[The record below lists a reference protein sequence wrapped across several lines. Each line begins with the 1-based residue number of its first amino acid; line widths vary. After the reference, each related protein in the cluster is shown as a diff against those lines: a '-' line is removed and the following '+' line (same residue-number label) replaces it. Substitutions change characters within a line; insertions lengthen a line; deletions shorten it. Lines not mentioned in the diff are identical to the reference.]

1 MELRSLLCTNVSVF
15 SSRSFSASSL
25 IHPTS
30 YGNHL
35 KVSMEQ
41 KTPDQDTISNGYRQ
55 RSVFEVVEKE
65 CLMMPPIRCCETL
78 GVWRC
83 LPVTVSESSC
93 HRELVPPAPP
103 CVTWPSDYSTSSN
116 PASHGIAGDK
126 RHSSSACK
134 KTPSNSSCKSNTTSR
149 KSLLTEDRRC
159 IFHILE
165 ILTFLKCRHYIDLA
179 ILAILL

>member
-1 MELRSLLCTNVSVF
+1 MVAACRKAGIDSLQDFTGRHQRSLVGLERMELRSLLCTNVSVF

-78 GVWRC
+78 GV
-83 LPVTVSESSC
+83 
-93 HRELVPPAPP
+93 
-103 CVTWPSDYSTSSN
+103 
-116 PASHGIAGDK
+116 
-126 RHSSSACK
+126 
-134 KTPSNSSCKSNTTSR
+134 
-149 KSLLTEDRRC
+149 
-159 IFHILE
+159 
-165 ILTFLKCRHYIDLA
+165 
-179 ILAILL
+179 